1 MRILKVKIE
10 LDPEQEEPSVT
21 IHARELS
28 PEVEQIYRQLQE
40 LDGRPDQL
48 ECHKDELTYYVNL
61 VDILFFE
68 TEGRQVIAHTKTE
81 AFTVNYKLYELENLL
96 SSQFMRISKSTIL
109 NLKQIYA
116 LTRSISNCQIH
127 FRDSYKT
134 VYVSRRYYH
143 SLSDRLNERG
153 SS

>member
-1 MRILKVKIE
+1 MKIE

-61 VDILFFE
+61 ADILFF
-68 TEGRQVIAHTKTE
+68 
-81 AFTVNYKLYELENLL
+81 
-96 SSQFMRISKSTIL
+96 
-109 NLKQIYA
+109 
-116 LTRSISNCQIH
+116 
-127 FRDSYKT
+127 
-134 VYVSRRYYH
+134 
-143 SLSDRLNERG
+143 
-153 SS
+153 